1 MAFDLSTAKPY
12 RGGFDLSTAKPYTAE
27 TPKSIDYRAEAR
39 KIAQEEGVDPDL
51 FDRVIAAESSWNPN
65 AKSKAGAIGFGQL
78 MPGTAKDLNV
88 DPTDPLQNLRGSA
101 RYLAQQLK
109 AFGTPELALAAYNAG
124 PGTVRKS
131 GNRIPNYPETKN
143 YIAKITG
150 KSPAEFMREDLKK
163 APWLERQLV
172 GAGGA
177 MVEGWEG
184 LKGIVGMSDPEELEF
199 TRVAQQE
206 APAGSIVGN
215 VAMMA
220 PTMAIP
226 GVNTVGGAAAV
237 GGLYNALTTPGDV
250 STRRNAAAMGVLG
263 GGAGQGVSNALSKAF
278 IPNRTAQNLL
288 SKEGVTLT
296 PGQNAGGMWKN
307 FEDKAMSIPFLGD
320 AISGAR
326 MRGIE
331 DFNRAAIQR
340 ATIPGLDVDGIGNAA
355 IQDLRQGLGASF
367 DDIAARSSIQGLDQE
382 FMQNMVNLGQ
392 MAQQLPAQEAREF
405 TRVIQREL
413 IERLGPNG
421 QLSGKSINE
430 AIAGIR
436 DRAAQFKKSPGAWER
451 DLGNALDEA
460 AGEVFSLMERTNPQL
475 ASELLKTKKAY
486 ANFKTLQRA
495 SSGVGAEGG
504 VFTPAQLHSA
514 VKAGDKT
521 KDKRAF
527 SEGAA
532 LLQDLT
538 SAGKAVMPSKL
549 PNSGTADRLMGNI
562 MNPLQWPGLAGGAL
576 ASIPALAMYS
586 RPGAKTFN
594 ALYDAISSR
603 EMPNALRLIMNP
615 VLTQQ
620 LE

>member
-1 MAFDLSTAKPY
+1 MIPEWAKPLNSGAVTVPEWAKPISKGVSSAQEQVESGGRDFDQNGELLRSPKGALGRKQVLMSTALDPGLPGVRPIDKNVVAS
-12 RGGFDLSTAKPYTAE
+12 GDKVAIANELSRVGDEYMDAL
-27 TPKSIDYRAEAR
+27 R
-39 KIAQEEGVDPDL
+39 K
-51 FDRVIAAESSWNPN
+51 
-65 AKSKAGAIGFGQL
+65 
-78 MPGTAKDLNV
+78 
-88 DPTDPLQNLRGSA
+88 
-101 RYLAQQLK
+101 RYN
-109 AFGTPELALAAYNAG
+109 GNEELALAAYNAG
-124 PGTVRKS
+124 FGAVDRA
-131 GNRIPNYPETKN
+131 GGVPNYKETKN
-143 YIAKITG
+143 YIAKVTG
-150 KSPAEFMREDLKK
+150 KSAAEFMRDDLKK
-163 APWLERQLV
+163 APWLEKQLV

-184 LKGIVGMSDPEELEF
+184 LKGLVGMSDPEELEF

-206 APAGSIVGN
+206 APVGSVVGN

-226 GVNTVGGAAAV
+226 GVNTVRGAAAV
-237 GGLYNALTTPGDV
+237 GGLYNALMTPGDV

-263 GGAGQGVSNALSKAF
+263 GGAGQGVSNALSRAF

-288 SKEGVTLT
+288 AREGVTLT
-296 PGQNAGGMWKN
+296 PGQNAGGMLKN

-367 DDIAARSSIQGLDQE
+367 DDIAARSSIPGLDQE

-392 MAQQLPAQEAREF
+392 MAQQLPAQEAKEF

-421 QLSGKSINE
+421 QINGANINDAISAIRKSATEFSN
-430 AIAGIR
+430 G
-436 DRAAQFKKSPGAWER
+436 GTAWER
-451 DLGNALDEA
+451 KLGAAFDEA
-460 AGEVFSLMERTNPQL
+460 ADEVFALMERTNPQL
-475 ASELLKTKKAY
+475 AAELLKTKKAY
-486 ANFKTLQRA
+486 AMFKPIQRA
-495 SSGVGAEGG
+495 AAGVGAEEG
-504 VFTPAQLHSA
+504 VFTPAQLHNA
-514 VKAGDKT
+514 VKANDRT

-538 SAGKAVMPSKL
+538 SAGKKVMPSKL

>member
-1 MAFDLSTAKPY
+1 MIPEWAKPLNSGSATVPEWAKPINKGVSAAQEQAESGGRDFDDNGELLRSPKGALGRKQVLMSTALDPGLPGVRPIDKNVVASGDKVAIA
-12 RGGFDLSTAKPYTAE
+12 RELSRVGDEYMDAL
-27 TPKSIDYRAEAR
+27 R
-39 KIAQEEGVDPDL
+39 K
-51 FDRVIAAESSWNPN
+51 
-65 AKSKAGAIGFGQL
+65 
-78 MPGTAKDLNV
+78 
-88 DPTDPLQNLRGSA
+88 
-101 RYLAQQLK
+101 RYN
-109 AFGTPELALAAYNAG
+109 GNEDLALAAYNAG
-124 PGTVRKS
+124 FGAVDRA
-131 GNRIPNYPETKN
+131 GGIPNYKETKN

-163 APWLERQLV
+163 APWLDRQLV

-184 LKGIVGMSDPEELEF
+184 LKGLVGMTDHEELEF

-206 APAGSIVGN
+206 SPVGSILGN

-263 GGAGQGVSNALSKAF
+263 GGAGQGISNALSRAF
-278 IPNRTAQNLL
+278 IPARGAQNLL

-296 PGQNAGGMWKN
+296 PGQHAGGMWKN
-307 FEDKAMSIPFLGD
+307 FEDKATSIPFLGD
-320 AISGAR
+320 AIMGAR
-326 MRGIE
+326 KRGIE
-331 DFNRAAIQR
+331 DFNRAAINR
-340 ATIPGLDVDGIGNAA
+340 ATIPGMDIDGIGNTAV
-355 IQDLRQGLGASF
+355 QELRQGLGASF
-367 DDIAARSSIQGLDQE
+367 DDIASRSSIQGLDQE

-392 MAQQLPAQEAREF
+392 MAQQLPAQEAKEF

-421 QLSGKSINE
+421 QLNGKSINE

-436 DRAAQFKKSPGAWER
+436 DRAAHFKKAPGAWER

-460 AGEVFSLMERTNPQL
+460 AGEVFALMERTNPQL
-475 ASELLKTKKAY
+475 AAELLKTKKAY
-486 ANFKTLQRA
+486 ANFKTIQRA
-495 SSGVGAEGG
+495 ASGVGAEDG
-504 VFTPAQLHSA
+504 VFTPAQLHNA
-514 VKAGDKT
+514 VKANDRT

-538 SAGKAVMPSKL
+538 SAGKSVLPSKV
-549 PNSGTADRLMGNI
+549 PDSGSPGRLMADI
-562 MNPLQWPGLAGGAL
+562 TNPLRWPGLAGGAV
-576 ASIPALAMYS
+576 AAIPALAMYS
-586 RPGAKTFN
+586 KPGARSFN